1 MDSRETN
8 EIIVKL
14 LAAVDKIGRRREKA
28 EIMHLVGRLSRATTR
43 ERETALD
50 EMHHLE
56 RKIRLLQDEVRRLDH
71 GNPLLRN
78 SRVSPH
84 RLSLTSDT
92 NSG

>member
-14 LAAVDKIGRRREKA
+14 LAAVDKIGRREKD

-56 RKIRLLQDEVRRLDH
+56 RKIRLLQYEVRRLDH

-84 RLSLTSDT
+84 CLALTSHT
-92 NSG
+92 SGG

>member
-14 LAAVDKIGRRREKA
+14 LAAVDKIGRREKD

-78 SRVSPH
+78 SRVSPY

>member
-14 LAAVDKIGRRREKA
+14 LAAVDKIGRREKD